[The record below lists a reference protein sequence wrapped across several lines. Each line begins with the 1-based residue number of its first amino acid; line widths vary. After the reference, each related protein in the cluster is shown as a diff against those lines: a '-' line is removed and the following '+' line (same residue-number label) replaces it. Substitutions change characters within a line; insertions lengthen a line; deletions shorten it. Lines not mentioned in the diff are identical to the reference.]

1 MPTLVLNCVETE
13 DKNSRLLHESN
24 PMIPHQEN
32 TSWPNPSWVPSLAV
46 FSIYC
51 LGQQV
56 RKTLS
61 GLIAWLLLQSHKP
74 FQFLQVYPSLQSQ
87 YAWLYAVYIH
97 PKRPLLIKSVYTL
110 PWKVSRNHL
119 RRINCFPGAIMPP
132 LQMSANFSRQF
143 PTLLLSALWAQ
154 LLFWLSEA
162 TLSSLEDRF
171 SHQETLVMNEDT
183 VTQAPVPAFQQ
194 ERYRSSKRDLENQ
207 TIM

>member
-74 FQFLQVYPSLQSQ
+74 FQFLQVYPSLQTSICLTLRCLHSSQ
-87 YAWLYAVYIH
+87 TPTPHQVCVYLTLKGFQK
-97 PKRPLLIKSVYTL
+97 PPEKDQLLSWRHHATL
-110 PWKVSRNHL
+110 TNVCKFQQTISY
-119 RRINCFPGAIMPP
+119 
-132 LQMSANFSRQF
+132 
-143 PTLLLSALWAQ
+143 PTLECSVSAASVLALW
-154 LLFWLSEA
+154 SY
-162 TLSSLEDRF
+162 
-171 SHQETLVMNEDT
+171 LV
-183 VTQAPVPAFQQ
+183 
-194 ERYRSSKRDLENQ
+194 
-207 TIM
+207 